1 MSQVHRMFSKCS
13 IICSYKRIKIL
24 VFGLGVSVHLAALER
39 HSGSMITVQ
48 MSAVCNSRFVQW
60 VSIPWELLFGMVF
73 GLTLE
78 GVCKK
83 GKT

>member
-1 MSQVHRMFSKCS
+1 M
-13 IICSYKRIKIL
+13 
-24 VFGLGVSVHLAALER
+24 HLAALER

-48 MSAVCNSRFVQW
+48 MSAVCNSWFVQW